1 LVKIAVSFLKLMNQT
16 SGENMKTK
24 KSLQLI
30 IVVAIFTLCLVTPM
44 HVLANETGIAA
55 YYSNVFQGRKTASGE
70 RYDKNALTAAHNR
83 YAFGTKLRVT
93 NLKNNKSVTVRVN
106 DRGPHTAGRIID
118 LSRKAANELGFVK
131 EGLTKVTIE
140 VLQ

>member
-1 LVKIAVSFLKLMNQT
+1 MNQT
-16 SGENMKTK
+16 SGKNMKTK
-24 KSLQLI
+24 KSLRLT
-30 IVVAIFTLCLVTPM
+30 IVVAIFTLCLVAPM
-44 HVLANETGIAA
+44 YVLANETGIAA

-93 NLKNNKSVTVRVN
+93 NLKNNKSVMVRVN

-118 LSRKAANELGFVK
+118 LSRKAADELGFVK
-131 EGLTKVTIE
+131 EGLTKVSLE

>member
-1 LVKIAVSFLKLMNQT
+1 
-16 SGENMKTK
+16 MKTK

-30 IVVAIFTLCLVTPM
+30 IVVAIFTLCLVAPM

-118 LSRKAANELGFVK
+118 LSRKAADELGFVK
-131 EGLTKVTIE
+131 EGLTKVSIE

>member
-1 LVKIAVSFLKLMNQT
+1 
-16 SGENMKTK
+16 MKTK
-24 KSLQLI
+24 KSLQLT
-30 IVVAIFTLCLVTPM
+30 IVVAVFTLCLLAPI
-44 HVLANETGIAA
+44 HVFANETGIAA

-131 EGLTKVTIE
+131 EGLTKVSIE